1 MNLQQLIFGKL
12 TLNDL
17 PHEWFTIGGTISA
30 LFGMAVIAAY
40 LIKTKKVGW
49 LWNSWLTSTDP
60 KKIGIMYFIT
70 ALFMFGRGGLDA
82 IMIWAQQA
90 LAPFGLDYLSAT
102 HFQEITTAHGSIMI
116 LFVTMG
122 LLFGLL
128 NIILPLQIGARDVA
142 SPLLNTLGFWLYVSG
157 CLLMNVFFVFG
168 GTFSSVGWLG
178 TMPLAGIDYN
188 PGVGV
193 DYWIWAIQVSG
204 LGTTLGGVN
213 FIMTILKMRAPG
225 MTLMKMPLFTWMSLY
240 SMIMVLAIFPILAAT
255 TALLWLD
262 RTFGFN
268 LFSAYNGG
276 NMMMYVNL
284 IWAWGHP
291 EVYVL
296 ILPVYGIYSEIVSTF
311 SGKRYYA
318 YKPTVIAGALVT
330 FFSMLVWVHHFFTMG
345 ATANVN
351 AFFGLMS
358 LLIAIPTAMLVF
370 SWLMTMVKGKII
382 LKTPMYW
389 FLGFIATFGF
399 GGITGVM
406 MGVPGIDYQVHN
418 TLFLVAHFHNMVIGG
433 ALFGIF
439 GGIAYWW
446 PKIAGYRLH
455 EGLGK
460 AAFWCW
466 LIGFYLAFVPLYV
479 LGLMGA
485 PRRLDSYDVS
495 TGWQPLFII
504 ALLGGMLIGLGVVLQ
519 LLQVAVSVKMRH
531 KLKENANDPWDGR
544 TLEWATHSPPPVY
557 NFAVLPPVPS
567 RDPYWDIKQKGGL
580 PKPKYEDLHMPKN
593 TGSGIYISVLL
604 FILGFAAVWHIWW
617 LAIASLIGAIA
628 VFVYRAFDENTSY
641 IIPAKE
647 VERME
652 KELAKA

>member
-1 MNLQQLIFGKL
+1 MQELIFGKL
-12 TLNDL
+12 TLEAL
-17 PHEWFTIGGTISA
+17 PHEWFTLGGTVTAMLGGVAIVA
-30 LFGMAVIAAY
+30 F
-40 LIKTKKVGW
+40 LIKTKRVRW
-49 LWNSWLTSTDP
+49 LWDTWLTSTDP
-60 KKIGIMYFIT
+60 KKIGVMYLIT
-70 ALFMFGRGGLDA
+70 ALFMLGRGGLDA
-82 IMIWAQQA
+82 IMIWTQQV
-90 LAPFGLDYLSAT
+90 LAPMGLGYLNAT
-102 HFQEITTAHGSIMI
+102 HLQEITSAHGSIMI
-116 LFVTMG
+116 VFVTMG
-122 LLFGLL
+122 FLFGLL

-142 SPLLNTLGFWLYVSG
+142 SPLLNTLGFWLYVAG

-204 LGTTLGGVN
+204 LGTILGGVN

-225 MTLMKMPLFTWMSLY
+225 MTLMKMPLFVWLSLY
-240 SMIMVLAIFPILAAT
+240 SMVMVLAIFPILSAT

-262 RTFGFN
+262 RTMGMH
-268 LFSAYNGG
+268 LFSADMGG

-311 SGKRYYA
+311 SGKRYFA
-318 YKPTVIAGALVT
+318 YKPTVIAGGLVT

-345 ATANVN
+345 AAASVN

-370 SWLMTMVKGKII
+370 SWLMTMVKGQIV

-406 MGVPGIDYQVHN
+406 MGIPGIDYQVHN
-418 TLFLVAHFHNMVIGG
+418 TLFLVAHFHNMVVGG

-439 GGIAYWW
+439 GGIAYWF
-446 PKIAGYRLH
+446 PKIAGFRLH

-479 LGLMGA
+479 LGLMGT
-485 PRRLDSYDVS
+485 PRRLDHYDMAQ
-495 TGWQPLFII
+495 GWQPLFII
-504 ALLGGMLIGLGVVLQ
+504 AMLGGLLIALGLLIQ
-519 LLQVAVSVKMRH
+519 LIQVAVSYRMRH
-531 KLKENANDPWDGR
+531 QLKVDVDDPWDGR
-544 TLEWATHSPPPVY
+544 TLEWATHTPVPVY
-557 NFAVLPPVPS
+557 NFAVIPPVPS
-567 RDPYWDIKQKGGL
+567 RDPYWDIKQQGGL
-580 PKPKYEDLHMPKN
+580 PKPKFEDIHMPQN
-593 TGSGIYISVLL
+593 TASGIYISGFL
-604 FILGFAAVWHIWW
+604 FILGFAMVWHIWW
-617 LAIASLIGAIA
+617 VAIVCFLGALV
-628 VFVYRAFDENTSY
+628 VFIQRAFDEHTSY
-641 IIPAKE
+641 IIPAQK
-647 VERME
+647 VQQME
-652 KELAKA
+652 KEYARA

>member
-1 MNLQQLIFGKL
+1 MQELIFGKL
-12 TLNDL
+12 TLEAL
-17 PHEWFTIGGTISA
+17 PHEWFTLGAAVTAIFGGLAISI
-30 LFGMAVIAAY
+30 F
-40 LIKTKKVGW
+40 LIKTKRLGW

-60 KKIGIMYFIT
+60 KKIGVMYLFT
-70 ALFMFGRGGLDA
+70 ALFMLSRGGLDA
-82 IMIWAQQA
+82 IMIWAQQV
-90 LAPFGLDYLSAT
+90 LAPMGLGYLTPT
-102 HFQEITTAHGSIMI
+102 HLQEVASAHGSIMI
-116 LFVTMG
+116 VFVTMG

-142 SPLLNTLGFWLYVSG
+142 SPLLNTLGFWLYVAG
-157 CLLMNVFFVFG
+157 CLLMNVFFIFG

-204 LGTTLGGVN
+204 LGTILGGVN
-213 FIMTILKMRAPG
+213 FIMTILKMRAPE
-225 MTLMKMPLFTWMSLY
+225 MSLMKMPLFVWLSLY
-240 SMIMVLAIFPILAAT
+240 SMVMVLAIFPILSAT

-262 RTFGFN
+262 RTMGFN
-268 LFSAYNGG
+268 LFSADMGG

-311 SGKRYYA
+311 SGKRYFA
-318 YKPTVIAGALVT
+318 YKPTVIAGGLVT

-345 ATANVN
+345 ASASVN

-406 MGVPGIDYQVHN
+406 MGIPGVDFQVHN
-418 TLFLVAHFHNMVIGG
+418 TLFLVAHFHNMVVGG

-439 GGIAYWW
+439 GGITYWF

-485 PRRLDSYDVS
+485 PRRLDNYDLS
-495 TGWQPLFII
+495 HGWQPLFII
-504 ALLGGMLIGLGVVLQ
+504 ALLGGLLIALGVLIQ
-519 LLQVAVSVKMRH
+519 LVQVAVSYRMRE
-531 KLKENANDPWDGR
+531 KLRVNVDDPWDGR
-544 TLEWATHSPPPVY
+544 TLEWATKTPVPVY
-557 NFAVLPPVPS
+557 NFAVIPPVPS
-567 RDPYWDIKQKGGL
+567 RDPYWDIKQSGGL
-580 PKPKYEDLHMPKN
+580 PKPKYEDIHMPKN
-593 TGSGIYISVLL
+593 TAAGIYISGFL
-604 FILGFAAVWHIWW
+604 FILGFAMVWHIWW
-617 LAIASLIGAIA
+617 LAIVCFIGALV
-628 VFVYRAFDENTSY
+628 VFVQRAFDENTSY
-641 IIPAKE
+641 IIPAEE
-647 VERME
+647 VKQIE
-652 KELAKA
+652 KEYASV